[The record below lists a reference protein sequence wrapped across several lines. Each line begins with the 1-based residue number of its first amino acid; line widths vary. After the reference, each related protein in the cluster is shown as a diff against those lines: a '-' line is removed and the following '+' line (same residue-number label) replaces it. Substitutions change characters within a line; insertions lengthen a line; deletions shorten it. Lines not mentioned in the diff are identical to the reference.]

1 MNIYRN
7 AIARLLTIS
16 EEGYLPIFK
25 EESNKDNTMSKIKI
39 ADLIGPNNLDLLKE
53 ENARVGTANEASANT
68 YISIIDIDSDL
79 ALANGISYWLKYN
92 STNTSTITLNINGLG
107 AKSVL
112 KYGNVPLTASDLVM
126 GHYYEHIY
134 NGTAFEITLETNK
147 VVKEYLTASGTD
159 TYTSNLELDYGIYVN
174 AMYPVKFTN
183 ANTGAATLNLNGLGA
198 KNIYTSSGAALSSGD
213 ILANSTRILIYN
225 GSDFILF
232 GNASISVTPAALTKV
247 DDTNVTLTLGG
258 TPSTAL
264 LQAVSLTLGWTGQ
277 LAASKGGLGIDT
289 SASSGYGK
297 VTAGTWSVIS
307 ASTLKSDLS
316 LNLVENTALST
327 WAGTTN
333 ITTLGTIATGV
344 WNGTAIGDS
353 YISSAATWNA
363 KLTSALT
370 SAYFFVG
377 NVSNVATGVAMS
389 GDATLANTGAVTLA
403 STAVTPGTYGDAS
416 NIPYFIVDA
425 KGRITSAGSNA
436 LAAGNIYTQDGTST
450 DNARLIKTKTNDN
463 ASYYSFQTLA
473 GVNIVKFKGNNS
485 IDFGAIGVEQEVNHY
500 GGNGATE
507 KFYTFSGNKYMEY
520 NSQFGYLNMYAT
532 ANGALVMV
540 CNNQAYSG
548 SIYLSGLQPTFS
560 FTGNNGASFY
570 GYADNFVSKTT
581 WKGNPAGVGVE
592 ITGYAA
598 TGYIALGA
606 ASTGVYNL
614 EITGTSWFK
623 GLGSTS
629 ATYNTKW
636 VNASNVQAMSIR
648 DDGHIDFGVSG
659 GTQQVKFYCRD
670 GESTRFYRFSGGTEF
685 ANFNGNGYFS
695 ILDPSGNNRIT
706 MYGHNTYGGRLTLS
720 GGESAFIVNNGVGA
734 AASTYAYGGACY
746 TYYTNNAGVV
756 KASIWSQ
763 GYMSVGADTS
773 FTYNFEVTGTSWFN
787 GAVHNVKGANIASA
801 ADLTLTTNSHTIT
814 GTTTINALTILP
826 FVAGDHITLVFTGAT
841 TVKHN
846 TAGGVG
852 TAVFKLAGSVDFVT
866 AADTV
871 LGLYYDGTVF
881 QQTFEKHA

>member
-53 ENARVGTANEASANT
+53 ENARVGSANETSANT
-68 YISIIDIDSDL
+68 YISIVAIDSDL
-79 ALANGISYWLKYN
+79 ALANGVSYWVRYN

-112 KYGNVPLTASDLVM
+112 KYGNVPLAASDLVM

-147 VVKEYLTASGTD
+147 VVKEYLTASGTN

-183 ANTGAATLNLNGLGA
+183 ANTGPATLNLNGLGA

-213 ILANSTRILIYN
+213 ILANSTRILVYN
-225 GSDFILF
+225 GADFILF
-232 GNASISVTPAALTKV
+232 GNVSTAVTPSALTKV
-247 DDTNVTLTLGG
+247 NDTNVTLTLGG
-258 TPSTAL
+258 TPSASL

-289 SASSGYGK
+289 SALSGYGK

-307 ASTLKSDLS
+307 AATLKSDLS

-327 WAGTTN
+327 WAGSTN
-333 ITTLGTIATGV
+333 ITTLGTITTGV
-344 WNGTAIGDS
+344 WQGTAIADS

-363 KLTSALT
+363 KLTSVLT
-370 SAYFFVG
+370 SANFFVG

-416 NIPYFIVDA
+416 NIPYFTVDA
-425 KGRITSAGSNA
+425 KGRVTSAGSNA

-450 DNARLIKTKTNDN
+450 SAARVIKTYGNT
-463 ASYYSFQTLA
+463 SSEYYSFQTLA
-473 GVNIVKFKGNNS
+473 GNDIMRAMGDRTVRFGIGSNCYFDTAFTVPILSFYNVGNDVIRMYDYYTGNLDVS
-485 IDFGAIGVEQEVNHY
+485 FGIGGGQGFLILKYATYEGVELQGLTQSFIGKGENNY
-500 GGNGATE
+500 GLT
-507 KFYTFSGNKYMEY
+507 
-520 NSQFGYLNMYAT
+520 
-532 ANGALVMV
+532 
-540 CNNQAYSG
+540 
-548 SIYLSGLQPTFS
+548 
-560 FTGNNGASFY
+560 
-570 GYADNFVSKTT
+570 
-581 WKGNPAGVGVE
+581 VG
-592 ITGYAA
+592 
-598 TGYIALGA
+598 
-606 ASTGVYNL
+606 
-614 EITGTSWFK
+614 
-623 GLGSTS
+623 S
-629 ATYNTKW
+629 ATRM
-636 VNASNVQAMSIR
+636 ASEI
-648 DDGHIDFGVSG
+648 FGVKGSS
-659 GTQQVKFYCRD
+659 Y
-670 GESTRFYRFSGGTEF
+670 
-685 ANFNGNGYFS
+685 FNG
-695 ILDPSGNNRIT
+695 II
-706 MYGHNTYGGRLTLS
+706 H
-720 GGESAFIVNNGVGA
+720 
-734 AASTYAYGGACY
+734 
-746 TYYTNNAGVV
+746 
-756 KASIWSQ
+756 K
-763 GYMSVGADTS
+763 
-773 FTYNFEVTGTSWFN
+773 
-787 GAVHNVKGANIASA
+787 VKGANIASA
-801 ADLTLTTNSHTIT
+801 ANLTLTTNSHIIT
-814 GTTTINALTILP
+814 GTTTINALTIAP
-826 FVAGDHITLVFTGAT
+826 YVAGDHITLVFSGAT

-846 TAGGVG
+846 TAGGAG